1 VSRRRTT
8 KRSSGKRNSSPLKRW
23 QRGNT
28 YSPAE
33 LFMAG
38 IGALLVILVV
48 GIVVTSLIGD

>member
-1 VSRRRTT
+1 MTRLRTSR
-8 KRSSGKRNSSPLKRW
+8 RSSGKRNGSPLKRW

-28 YSPAE
+28 YTPAE

-38 IGALLVILVV
+38 IGALLIILVI